1 MLSPSRH
8 CLRIAMCSP
17 NRKFSESP
25 FLLFLR
31 TLHCIGMID
40 EIIGHWTSSFSPF
53 SRGQR
58 VELKV
63 PILYS
68 GLVPLATSPH
78 SYMLSKSHLN
88 SKNLVVV
95 KKGLLW
101 ITGHLYGSEILSKTN
116 DRDQLVWQNML
127 LLLSLPR
134 KFPGFGELWTR
145 NRGWKKIY
153 KFLVMW
159 PNSYISFKSQYCT
172 WQIDLVDVI
181 KLKMGSLSLNILVGS
196 VVTGPYHH
204 RNRGWRDARKDYY
217 RAGCLTCTEASAMA
231 LALEEATGKGT
242 GDRTQM
248 CVSHPGFRTKFKGKL
263 GLRTVSLE
271 ARFPC
276 WRTSPFKKGAS
287 GSISVCKITPGLN
300 NQPLASRKQ
309 SQFKLVSAVSI
320 SPFFFIHS
328 SVLREIMCRLL

>member
-1 MLSPSRH
+1 
-8 CLRIAMCSP
+8 
-17 NRKFSESP
+17 
-25 FLLFLR
+25 
-31 TLHCIGMID
+31 
-40 EIIGHWTSSFSPF
+40 
-53 SRGQR
+53 
-58 VELKV
+58 
-63 PILYS
+63 
-68 GLVPLATSPH
+68 
-78 SYMLSKSHLN
+78 MLSKSHLN

-116 DRDQLVWQNML
+116 ERNQLVWQNML

-145 NRGWKKIY
+145 NRGWKNIY

-231 LALEEATGKGT
+231 LALEETKNFILRSRGKGT
-242 GDRTQM
+242 GDRTQI
-248 CVSHPGFRTKFKGKL
+248 CIPSRVQD
-263 GLRTVSLE
+263 
-271 ARFPC
+271 
-276 WRTSPFKKGAS
+276 
-287 GSISVCKITPGLN
+287 KI
-300 NQPLASRKQ
+300 
-309 SQFKLVSAVSI
+309 
-320 SPFFFIHS
+320 
-328 SVLREIMCRLL
+328 